1 MTLYELMT
9 GYKDFLLAVEN
20 GDIPEDAIADTLEA
34 IEASIDD
41 KIDNTACVIKVLEA
55 EEAAIKAEEERL
67 AKRRKAKEKARE
79 RVKAYLSEMI
89 LTMGRTEFE
98 SPRNKLSF
106 RKSEETVC
114 DKNVLDAKWMRKK
127 ETYEPDKVAI
137 KNAILNGEKIPGA
150 EIVVKQNLQI
160 G

>member
-55 EEAAIKAEEERL
+55 EEAAIKAEEDRL
-67 AKRRKAKEKARE
+67 AKRRKAKEKAKE
-79 RVKAYLSEMI
+79 RVKAYLSEMV
-89 LTMGRTEFE
+89 LAMGKTEFE

-160 G
+160 N

>member
-9 GYKDFLLAVEN
+9 GYKDFLMAVEN
-20 GDIPEDAIADTLEA
+20 GDIPEEAIADTLES

-67 AKRRKAKEKARE
+67 AKRRKAKEKAKE

-89 LTMGRTEFE
+89 LAMGRTEFE
-98 SPRNKLSF
+98 SPRNKISF
-106 RKSEETVC
+106 RRSEETVC
-114 DKNVLDAKWMRKK
+114 DNKVLDRKWMRKK
-127 ETYEPDKVAI
+127 ETFEPDKVAI
-137 KNAILNGEKIPGA
+137 KNAILSGEKIPGA

-160 G
+160 N

>member
-9 GYKDFLLAVEN
+9 GYKDFLSAVEN

-89 LTMGRTEFE
+89 LSIGKTEFE

-114 DKNVLDAKWMRKK
+114 DNKVLDFKWMRKK

-160 G
+160 N

>member
-9 GYKDFLLAVEN
+9 GYKDFLSAVEN

-89 LTMGRTEFE
+89 LAMGKTEFE

-114 DKNVLDAKWMRKK
+114 DNKVLDFKWMRKK